1 MRQGKLASGAGVVV
15 GVLAL
20 SGAAFAQTADDQL
33 DELGDLT
40 IEQLANLEVTSVSR
54 RPQSLSEAAA
64 AIDVITS
71 EDIRRSGAQSL
82 PEVLR
87 LARNLEVARV
97 DSQYYA
103 ISARG
108 FNSFQASNKLLVLID
123 GRSVYTPLYS
133 GVLWD
138 QQQIPLQDIERIEV
152 ISGPGGALWG
162 ANAVNGVIN
171 IITRNAAD
179 TQGFQADIFA
189 GDIDRRTDLRY
200 GGRFGDT
207 GSYRLFATALDRGSV
222 LTTSGADANDDWQ
235 LGQIGFRTD
244 WGALSNNF
252 MVQGAYHDRLDD
264 RSDNT
269 GAHLLGRW
277 RRLFED
283 GSSIEAQAFYSYAAA
298 AAGPVSDQLEM
309 WDIDVQHAF
318 SLGAAHQIVWGGGY
332 RVSESEFIT
341 PGPAALTQP
350 ENTLRTA
357 SLFIQDQIALRED
370 LSLTLGLKVEDHTFT
385 DLEYMPSARLAWRA
399 NENSLLWAAVSRAV
413 RTPSRID
420 YELEIP
426 GVVVPGQ
433 FRSEYVIAYE
443 LGYRAQPTA
452 WSSFSINLY
461 YHDYDGVR
469 TLNLTPPGVLPA
481 CYCNGLNGGVYGAEA
496 WADFAINEHWRLS
509 AGATVIESELE
520 TDPLAID
527 FNGTG
532 HDPSYQIFLRSRAD
546 IKDYLTLD
554 LDLRAIDSVTPQ
566 IPGYI
571 ELGARLGWRV
581 NDRVEIALT
590 GHNLL
595 DESHPESIDEGPI
608 FETRRSVQLSA
619 RLTY

>member
-1 MRQGKLASGAGVVV
+1 MKRRISACGVIALGAFCACAGASRAET
-15 GVLAL
+15 
-20 SGAAFAQTADDQL
+20 SEQL
-33 DELGDLT
+33 DELHELT

-54 RPQSLSEAAA
+54 RPESIWEAPA
-64 AIDVITS
+64 AIEVITS

-123 GRSVYTPLYS
+123 GRSVYHPLYS

-138 QQQIPLQDIERIEV
+138 QQQVPLQDIERIEV
-152 ISGPGGALWG
+152 ISGPGGTLWG

-171 IITRNAAD
+171 IITQSAAD

-189 GDIDRRTDLRY
+189 GDVDSRADLRY
-200 GGRFGDT
+200 GGRIGDN
-207 GSYRLFATALDRGSV
+207 GSYRLYASALDRGS
-222 LTTSGADANDDWQ
+222 LFTTTGAEANDDWQ
-235 LGQIGFRTD
+235 LGQVGFRSD
-244 WGALSNNF
+244 WGGLSNSF
-252 MVQGAYHDRLDD
+252 MLQGAYHDRLDE

-269 GAHLLGRW
+269 GSHLLGRW
-277 RRLFED
+277 RRLLED
-283 GSSIEAQAFYSYAAA
+283 GSSFELQGFYSHTAA
-298 AAGPVSDQLEM
+298 AAGSVRDELHM
-309 WDIDVQHAF
+309 WDIELQHTFAV
-318 SLGAAHQIVWGGGY
+318 GGAHQIVWGGGY

-341 PGPAALTQP
+341 PGPAALAEPQ
-350 ENTLRTA
+350 NTLHTA
-357 SLFIQDQIALRED
+357 NIFIQDEIALRD
-370 LSLTLGLKVEDHTFT
+370 NLSLTLGLKLEDHTFT
-385 DLEYMPSARLAWRA
+385 DLEYMPSARLAWHPA
-399 NENSLLWAAVSRAV
+399 ENSLVWAAVSRAV

-433 FRSEYVIAYE
+433 FQSEYLIAYE
-443 LGYRAQPTA
+443 LGYRRQPNA

-461 YHDYDGVR
+461 YHDYEGVR

-481 CYCNGLNGGVYGAEA
+481 CYCNGLNGGIYGAEA
-496 WADFAINEHWRLS
+496 WADFAINEDWRIS
-509 AGATVIESELE
+509 AGATLLESDLK

-527 FNGTG
+527 FNGSG
-532 HDPSYQIFLRSRAD
+532 YDPSYQIFLRSRAD
-546 IKDYLTLD
+546 LSSDFTLD
-554 LDLRAIDSVTPQ
+554 LDLRAIDSPAPQ
-566 IPGYI
+566 IPAYV

-581 NDRVEIALT
+581 NENVEIALA

-595 DESHPESIDEGPI
+595 DESHPESFDEGPVY
-608 FETRRSVQLSA
+608 EARRTVQLSA

>member
-1 MRQGKLASGAGVVV
+1 MKRRDHARAWASVLGAWW
-15 GVLAL
+15 ACA
-20 SGAAFAQTADDQL
+20 GAAEAQQL
-33 DELGDLT
+33 EELRELT

-54 RPQSLSEAAA
+54 RPEPLAAA
-64 AIDVITS
+64 PAAVEVITG

-123 GRSVYTPLYS
+123 GRSIYTPLYS

-138 QQQIPLQDIERIEV
+138 EQQVPLQDIERIEV
-152 ISGPGGALWG
+152 ISGPGGTLYG

-171 IITRNAAD
+171 IITRSAAD
-179 TQGFQADIFA
+179 TQGFQADLFA
-189 GDIDRRTDLRY
+189 GDVDSRADLRY
-200 GGRFGDT
+200 GGRIGEN
-207 GSYRLFATALDRGSV
+207 GSYRIFATALDRGSV
-222 LTTSGADANDDWQ
+222 LTTSGAEAGDDWR

-244 WGALSNNF
+244 WGGLSNSF
-252 MVQGAYHDRLDD
+252 MAQGAYHDRLDE

-269 GAHLLGRW
+269 GSHILGRW
-277 RRLFED
+277 RRLLGD
-283 GSSIEAQAFYSYAAA
+283 GSSFEAQAFYSHN
-298 AAGPVSDQLEM
+298 AAGAGAVSDALQM
-309 WDIDVQHAF
+309 WDVDLQHTFAI
-318 SLGAAHQIVWGGGY
+318 GALHQIVWGGGY

-341 PGPAALTQP
+341 PGPATLTDP
-350 ENTLRTA
+350 KNTLTTA
-357 SLFIQDQIALRED
+357 NLFIQDEIALREN
-370 LSLTLGLKVEDHTFT
+370 LALTLGLKVEDHTFT
-385 DLEYMPSARLAWRA
+385 DLEYMPNARLAWRPS
-399 NENSLLWAAVSRAV
+399 ENALVWAAVSRAV

-426 GVVVPGQ
+426 GVVVPGRFQ
-433 FRSEYVIAYE
+433 SEYLIAYE
-443 LGYRAQPTA
+443 LGYRAQPNA

-481 CYCNGLNGGVYGAEA
+481 CYCNGLNGGIYGAEA
-496 WADFAINEHWRLS
+496 WADFAVNDDWRLS
-509 AGATVIESELE
+509 TGVTVIESDLE

-532 HDPSYQIFLRSRAD
+532 HDPSYQIFVRSRAD
-546 IKDYLTLD
+546 LAENWTLD

-566 IPGYI
+566 IPGYV
-571 ELGARLGWRV
+571 ELGARLGWRI
-581 NDRVEIALT
+581 NDNVEIALA

-595 DESHPESIDEGPI
+595 DESHPETFDEGPI
-608 FETRRSVQLSA
+608 TEARRSMHLSA